1 MIEKISAKKCRED
14 FQRVTLTRAYIENP
28 IVPKSRNV
36 EISKLMPETIQMW
49 LNAKTRKDNGHPL
62 SGKPKCHIRA
72 GDDQRASGRNQG
84 PDAPAD
90 IRTTFNEYM
99 AMEYRPPCAEAN
111 SKVVRMVLG

>member
-1 MIEKISAKKCRED
+1 LKDKREEMPRR
-14 FQRVTLTRAYIENP
+14 FSTRHTYEGLYRKP
-28 IVPKSRNV
+28 HRSESRNV

-84 PDAPAD
+84 PDAPVD
-90 IRTTFNEYM
+90 IRTTFNEYGNGVPAPM
-99 AMEYRPPCAEAN
+99 H
-111 SKVVRMVLG
+111 

>member
-1 MIEKISAKKCRED
+1 
-14 FQRVTLTRAYIENP
+14 
-28 IVPKSRNV
+28 
-36 EISKLMPETIQMW
+36 MPETIQMW

-90 IRTTFNEYM
+90 IRTTFNEYGNGVP
-99 AMEYRPPCAEAN
+99 PPCVEAN
-111 SKVVRMVLG
+111 SQVVRMVLG